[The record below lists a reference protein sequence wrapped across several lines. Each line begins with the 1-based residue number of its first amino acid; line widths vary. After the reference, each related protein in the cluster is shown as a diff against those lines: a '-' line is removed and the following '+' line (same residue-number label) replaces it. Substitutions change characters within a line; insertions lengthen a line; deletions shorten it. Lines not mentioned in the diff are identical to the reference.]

1 MDIQVFLCKTRTW
14 IQDGIH
20 GSNFYNVFKLCLS
33 HGRDLKVP
41 FFPLKKPIIF
51 RLHCIV
57 SPIFFADSWEGFQF
71 LGVCAW
77 GNLPRSFPSH
87 FFNKRCAMPHC
98 QRYLEEPWRTTF
110 RRVVASHLRCR
121 KCHITAGA
129 AAAFGGEKRAEWQC
143 TFKKVKDLFYVK
155 FCWLVGLLV
164 GWLVFLFVFFK
175 LLVLKFGVLLE
186 PKKRRFWEAS
196 FI

>member
-1 MDIQVFLCKTRTW
+1 MFLFFCFSLCSCVKVLDISKMGSMDPIFIILCFLCKMSW
-14 IQDGIH
+14 SWPYGA
-20 GSNFYNVFKLCLS
+20 
-33 HGRDLKVP
+33 
-41 FFPLKKPIIF
+41 FFSLKKPIIF

-57 SPIFFADSWEGFQF
+57 SPIFFADSWERFQF
-71 LGVCAW
+71 LGVCVC
-77 GNLPRSFPSH
+77 GNLPDFPSH
-87 FFNKRCAMPHC
+87 LKKRCAMPRC

-110 RRVVASHLRCR
+110 RRVVAMLLW

-143 TFKKVKDLFYVK
+143 TDLSEGIFFFEMFFVFLIFSNFWSWSSE
-155 FCWLVGLLV
+155 FCWSA
-164 GWLVFLFVFFK
+164 
-175 LLVLKFGVLLE
+175 